1 MLLDA
6 SALVAILDNEPDAAR
21 LGSKIQNHDGK
32 LYYTSL
38 VVFETVI
45 SLARKKKIET
55 LGEHAPTPPELL
67 STIEE
72 YVTGFLSALGAV
84 EVPVEVGTYKLALD
98 AARKFG
104 RATGHPAKLN
114 FGDCFAYAA
123 AKAIEAPLLFVGND
137 FDKTDVVPA

>member
-6 SALVAILDNEPDAAR
+6 SALVAILDNEPDAES
-21 LGSKIQNHDGK
+21 LGDRMAKHGGPF
-32 LYYTSL
+32 YYTSL

-45 SLARKKKIET
+45 SLARKKKISL

-67 STIEE
+67 MRMEKL
-72 YVTGFLSALGAV
+72 VTGFLAGFGAIEIAV
-84 EVPVEVGTYKLALD
+84 DQGTHKLALE

-104 RATGHPAKLN
+104 RATGHPAQLN

-123 AKAIEAPLLFVGND
+123 AKTMNVPLLSVGND
-137 FDKTDVVPA
+137 FDKTDVLPA

>member
-6 SALVAILDNEPDAAR
+6 SARVAILDNEPYAAH
-21 LGSKIQNHDGK
+21 LAEKLQNHPGSFH
-32 LYYTSL
+32 YTSL

-45 SLARKKKIET
+45 SLARKKKVDT
-55 LGEHAPTPPELL
+55 LGEHASTPPDLL

-72 YVTGFLSALGAV
+72 YVTGFLTSLGAV
-84 EVPVEVGTYKLALD
+84 EIPIEAGTYKLALD

-123 AKAIEAPLLFVGND
+123 AKAINAPLLFVGND
-137 FDKTDVVPA
+137 FDKTDVMQA

>member
-6 SALVAILDNEPDAAR
+6 SALVAILDNEAEASR
-21 LGSKIQNHDGK
+21 LGAKIQNHDGK
-32 LYYTSL
+32 FYYTSL

-45 SLARKKKIET
+45 SLARKKKIEN

-67 STIEE
+67 GTIEE
-72 YVTGFLSALGAV
+72 YVTGFLAALGAL
-84 EVPVEVGTYKLALD
+84 EIPVEPGTYTLALD
-98 AARKFG
+98 AARRFG
-104 RATGHPAKLN
+104 RATGHPARLN

-123 AKAIEAPLLFVGND
+123 AKAMDVPLLFVGND